1 MKWCAATKVS
11 SFFNMYARQKL
22 RRAVDNK
29 VGQRVLW
36 RPEFLFFYFS
46 MKICATRTLLPI
58 FGWKQIVILYLP
70 LSYSHSPLTTSKWD
84 WKRCKTFSNMKIV
97 CWPEIMPH
105 EITIIPFTEVNRREK
120 KKEKN
125 WNYFITT
132 KSKLFPKGGIQVWFF
147 VFFLFFTS
155 QTDIGIRLP
164 FFRFFRTSK
173 IKRNEQKKKIHEKYK
188 SSSTQ
193 TTDDLKLW
201 LHIHKCDSMLFECYR
216 VV

>member
-46 MKICATRTLLPI
+46 MKICETRTLLPI

-120 KKEKN
+120 KKKK
-125 WNYFITT
+125 I
-132 KSKLFPKGGIQVWFF
+132 GIILLQQNPSFF
-147 VFFLFFTS
+147 QKVEFKFDFSFFFFFLLVKPIS
-155 QTDIGIRLP
+155 ASAYL
-164 FFRFFRTSK
+164 
-173 IKRNEQKKKIHEKYK
+173 
-188 SSSTQ
+188 SSGSSGHR
-193 TTDDLKLW
+193 K
-201 LHIHKCDSMLFECYR
+201 
-216 VV
+216 